1 MGAGIVGQ
9 PHIIIRI
16 MTLKNVEDFRQTK
29 KVYFYYY
36 IPFLVLATM
45 AGLCCR
51 AILSDTSAFD
61 PELALPSLATMQLH
75 EVFVGLVLAGV
86 FSSTISTADSQVLTC
101 SASVTEDMGLFKEKH
116 AYLINKIVTLI
127 VTAIVLLLALKAS
140 RSVFS
145 LVILAWS
152 ALAASLGPMII
163 LSSYKKNYS
172 QAQAIATM
180 IGGLLASSSFRM
192 AGFHTIIN
200 ETLIGFLAGF
210 VIFFIWPKKNSR

>member
-1 MGAGIVGQ
+1 
-9 PHIIIRI
+9 
-16 MTLKNVEDFRQTK
+16 
-29 KVYFYYY
+29 
-36 IPFLVLATM
+36 
-45 AGLCCR
+45 
-51 AILSDTSAFD
+51 
-61 PELALPSLATMQLH
+61 MQLH

-152 ALAASLGPMII
+152 ALAAS
-163 LSSYKKNYS
+163 SWSHDYFK
-172 QAQAIATM
+172 
-180 IGGLLASSSFRM
+180 
-192 AGFHTIIN
+192 
-200 ETLIGFLAGF
+200 
-210 VIFFIWPKKNSR
+210 